1 MGDGTR
7 WQALVPSLPL
17 HIPLHIE
24 SQAHR
29 ISSTFA
35 VPGGL
40 HMYGD
45 YEGKSERMPVPPR
58 GVFAITRISQGHQ
71 DHV

>member
-1 MGDGTR
+1 MGDGR
-7 WQALVPSLPL
+7 WPRSLPPPPSPCIL
-17 HIPLHIE
+17 G
-24 SQAHR
+24 SQVHQ

-40 HMYGD
+40 HMYD
-45 YEGKSERMPVPPR
+45 DNEGKRERMPVPPK